1 MQIQSSMFDNITQ
14 HKEHPLIKNQINSE
28 TYAVVLVF

>member
-14 HKEHPLIKNQINSE
+14 HKEHPLIKSQINSE
-28 TYAVVLVF
+28 TNAAILVF